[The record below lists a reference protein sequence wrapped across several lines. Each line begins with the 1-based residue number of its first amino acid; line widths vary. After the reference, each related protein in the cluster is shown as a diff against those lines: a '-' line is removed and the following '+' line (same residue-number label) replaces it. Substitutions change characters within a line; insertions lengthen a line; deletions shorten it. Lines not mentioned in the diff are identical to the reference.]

1 MFGVSGSKEPI
12 KGVFAK
18 KFLEELYRMKDG
30 KSKHPKLE
38 SKHRIVYRDKVREY
52 MLHLDELGWSELI
65 DSRWKDDITN
75 IIKEYDP
82 NVRQEDLEELYKLV
96 LI

>member
-1 MFGVSGSKEPI
+1 MFGVKESREPI
-12 KGVFAK
+12 RGKFAEK
-18 KFLEELYRMKDG
+18 ILEAVKIKNGKFKRDDLQT
-30 KSKHPKLE
+30 
-38 SKHRIVYRDKVREY
+38 KHRIVYRDKVREY

-75 IIKEYDP
+75 IIKQYDP
-82 NVRQEDLEELYKLV
+82 DARQEDLEELYKLV